1 MQVLTSAWSFGDASS
16 ISSARPVARG
26 SWFGSDSSAQG
37 LYESPTSR
45 STLLR
50 CWCEGGGGLSVLPK
64 SQSCLDS
71 QSECVFSVVRK
82 SCNSPWRKVRRVL
95 LNCCM
100 PEGWTER
107 RAQHYSLPG
116 RGVVMYSKEWYWSM
130 PEENCRT
137 TTDEPGYI
145 ANTDIAGR
153 QQQWNVGLFMGKE
166 TWNETQSLQFS
177 GAYKNAKLCHL

>member
-1 MQVLTSAWSFGDASS
+1 
-16 ISSARPVARG
+16 
-26 SWFGSDSSAQG
+26 
-37 LYESPTSR
+37 
-45 STLLR
+45 
-50 CWCEGGGGLSVLPK
+50 
-64 SQSCLDS
+64 
-71 QSECVFSVVRK
+71 
-82 SCNSPWRKVRRVL
+82 
-95 LNCCM
+95 
-100 PEGWTER
+100 
-107 RAQHYSLPG
+107 
-116 RGVVMYSKEWYWSM
+116 M